1 MQEQVISAATLP
13 TKTARAQLAQ
23 DAVTQ
28 AVEELVQQL
37 TAATAPQPSPEGQ
50 RPRRPY
56 TVKQVAAAL
65 GVSGSTVYRDIEAGR
80 LEAYRIG
87 VGKGT
92 LRIPHDA
99 LQRYMARITAEAVTK
114 PASVVA

>member
-1 MQEQVISAATLP
+1 MQDEAI
-13 TKTARAQLAQ
+13 ARAAEQLVRQLATALQ
-23 DAVTQ
+23 PHS
-28 AVEELVQQL
+28 QQNGDG
-37 TAATAPQPSPEGQ
+37 A
-50 RPRRPY
+50 RRPY

-80 LEAYRIG
+80 LEAFRIG
-87 VGKGT
+87 AGKGT

-99 LQRYMARITAEAVTK
+99 LQRYIARVTAEAVTK

>member
-1 MQEQVISAATLP
+1 MQEQVISAGTLP
-13 TKTARAQLAQ
+13 SETSRGQFDRA
-23 DAVTQ
+23 AVVH
-28 AVEELVQQL
+28 AVVELVRHL
-37 TAATAPQPSPEGQ
+37 SATPAPQPALEGQ
-50 RPRRPY
+50 RSLRPY

-92 LRIPHDA
+92 LRVPHDA
-99 LQRYMARITAEAVTK
+99 LQRYLTRITAEAVTK
-114 PASVVA
+114 SASVVA

>member
-1 MQEQVISAATLP
+1 MHEQVISAVNLLG
-13 TKTARAQLAQ
+13 KTTHAQPAQ
-23 DAVTQ
+23 DGVAQV
-28 AVEELVQQL
+28 VEELIRHL
-37 TAATAPQPSPEGQ
+37 TAATALQPAPEGQ
-50 RPRRPY
+50 RPRGPY

-80 LEAYRIG
+80 LKAYRIG

-99 LQRYMARITAEAVTK
+99 LQRYMARITSEAVTK

>member
-1 MQEQVISAATLP
+1 MQDDRTWLDEQP
-13 TKTARAQLAQ
+13 
-23 DAVTQ
+23 VTR
-28 AVEELVQQL
+28 
-37 TAATAPQPSPEGQ
+37 PSGTRVPRQTTGAQ
-50 RPRRPY
+50 RPRKPY

-65 GVSGSTVYRDIEAGR
+65 GVSGSTVYRDIESGR

-99 LQRYMARITAEAVTK
+99 FQRYLARITAEAVTK
-114 PASVVA
+114 PAEVLA

>member
-1 MQEQVISAATLP
+1 MQKQVIPAVTLSGN
-13 TKTARAQLAQ
+13 TARVQPAQ

-28 AVEELVQQL
+28 AVEELVRQL
-37 TAATAPQPSPEGQ
+37 TAATALQPAPEGQ
-50 RPRRPY
+50 RPHEPY

-92 LRIPHDA
+92 LRIPHAA

-114 PASVVA
+114 PASVVT

>member
-1 MQEQVISAATLP
+1 MQDEAI
-13 TKTARAQLAQ
+13 ARAAEQLVRQLATALQ
-23 DAVTQ
+23 PHS
-28 AVEELVQQL
+28 QQNGDG
-37 TAATAPQPSPEGQ
+37 T
-50 RPRRPY
+50 RRPY

-80 LEAYRIG
+80 LEAFRIG
-87 VGKGT
+87 AGKGT

-99 LQRYMARITAEAVTK
+99 LQRYMARVTAEAVTK

>member
-1 MQEQVISAATLP
+1 MHEQVISAVNLP
-13 TKTARAQLAQ
+13 GNTTHAQPAQ
-23 DAVTQ
+23 DGVAQ
-28 AVEELVQQL
+28 AVEELVRQL
-37 TAATAPQPSPEGQ
+37 TAATALQPAPEGQ
-50 RPRRPY
+50 RPHEPY

-92 LRIPHDA
+92 LRTRMLRCSATWHGSRP
-99 LQRYMARITAEAVTK
+99 R
-114 PASVVA
+114 P

>member
-1 MQEQVISAATLP
+1 MQEQVISAASVP
-13 TKTARAQLAQ
+13 GETAAEPGRE
-23 DAVTQ
+23 AVAH
-28 AVEELVQQL
+28 AVEELVRQL
-37 TAATAPQPSPEGQ
+37 TVATVPPSAPERQ
-50 RPRRPY
+50 RPHRPY

-92 LRIPHDA
+92 LRVPHDA
-99 LQRYMARITAEAVTK
+99 LQRYMARIKAEAVTK

>member
-1 MQEQVISAATLP
+1 MHEQVISAVNLP
-13 TKTARAQLAQ
+13 AKTILARPGQDGVAQ
-23 DAVTQ
+23 V
-28 AVEELVQQL
+28 VEELVRQL
-37 TAATAPQPSPEGQ
+37 TAATALQPAPEGQ
-50 RPRRPY
+50 RPHGPY

-92 LRIPHDA
+92 LRIPHAA

>member
-1 MQEQVISAATLP
+1 MQDDKTWLTEQPLAPPLVALIPRQATE
-13 TKTARAQLAQ
+13 A
-23 DAVTQ
+23 
-28 AVEELVQQL
+28 
-37 TAATAPQPSPEGQ
+37 Q

-56 TVKQVAAAL
+56 TVKQVSAAL
-65 GVSGSTVYRDIEAGR
+65 GVSGSTVYRDIESGR

-99 LQRYMARITAEAVTK
+99 FQRYLARITAEAVTK
-114 PASVVA
+114 PAGVVA

>member
-1 MQEQVISAATLP
+1 MHEQVISAVSLP
-13 TKTARAQLAQ
+13 GKTTHAQPAQ
-23 DAVTQ
+23 DAIAQ
-28 AVEELVQQL
+28 AVEELVRQL
-37 TAATAPQPSPEGQ
+37 TAATEQPPPEGQ

-92 LRIPHDA
+92 LRIPHDG

>member
-1 MQEQVISAATLP
+1 M
-13 TKTARAQLAQ
+13 
-23 DAVTQ
+23 
-28 AVEELVQQL
+28 
-37 TAATAPQPSPEGQ
+37 
-50 RPRRPY
+50 
-56 TVKQVAAAL
+56 
-65 GVSGSTVYRDIEAGR
+65 YRDIEAGR